1 MEVKTVGVV
10 GAGKMGNGIAL
21 SAAMAGYQVVLQN
34 RTAANLVKAKNSMEN
49 QLEKLVKKNVVTTEE
64 SAAAMDRIQMTST
77 FEQFDTLDFV
87 IEVVAESLDLKK
99 DMFAQLDA
107 KCKKEAILVSST
119 STFSITTLAASTQR
133 PAQVAGMHF
142 FIPPTKLVEITRG
155 HYTSDETVKQA
166 KAVAEKMGRVCVEV
180 KKDSPGFIA
189 NRIYTPLFLEAF
201 KAYEEGLASKED
213 IDLAM
218 KNSYLP
224 VGPFELADIIGLDVL
239 YSSLEYYQS
248 ELGPSWRPPQSL
260 RQLIRAGRLGKKVG
274 KGWYDYY

>member
-1 MEVKTVGVV
+1 MEIKTVGVV

-21 SAAMAGYQVVLQN
+21 SAAIAGYQIVLQN
-34 RTAANLVKAKNSMEN
+34 RTPANLVKAKNSMEN
-49 QLEKLVKKNVVTTEE
+49 QLQKLVQKNVVTVEE
-64 SAAAMDRIQMTST
+64 GAAAIDRIQMTST
-77 FEQFDTLDFV
+77 FEKFDILDFV
-87 IEVVAESLDLKK
+87 IEVVAESLDLKTA
-99 DMFAQLDA
+99 MFAQLDGM
-107 KCKKEAILVSST
+107 CKKEAILVSST
-119 STFSITTLAASTQR
+119 STFSITALAAATQR
-133 PAQVAGMHF
+133 PTQVAGMHF

-155 HYTSDETVKQA
+155 HYTSDEAVNQT
-166 KAVAEKMGRVCVEV
+166 KAVAEKMGRICVEV

-201 KAYEEGLASKED
+201 RAYEEGVASKED

-239 YSSLEYYQS
+239 QSSLEYYQS
-248 ELGPSWRPPQSL
+248 ELGPRWSSPQSL

-274 KGWYDYY
+274 KGWYDY

>member
-21 SAAMAGYQVVLQN
+21 SVAMAGYQVVLQN
-34 RTAANLVKAKNSMEN
+34 RTAANLVKAKNGMEN
-49 QLEKLVKKNVVTTEE
+49 QLEKLVKKNVVTSKE

-107 KCKKEAILVSST
+107 MCKKEAILVSST
-119 STFSITTLAASTQR
+119 STFSITVLAAATQR
-133 PAQVAGMHF
+133 PKQVAGMHF

-155 HYTSDETVKQA
+155 HYTSDETVNQA

-224 VGPFELADIIGLDVL
+224 IGPFELADIIGLDVI

-248 ELGPSWRPPQSL
+248 ELGPSWNVPQSL
-260 RQLIRAGRLGKKVG
+260 RQLVRAGRLGKKVG
-274 KGWYDYY
+274 KGWYDY

>member
-1 MEVKTVGVV
+1 MEIKTIGVV

-49 QLEKLVKKNVVTTEE
+49 QLEKLVKKDVVTSKE

-77 FEQFDTLDFV
+77 FEQFDSLDFV
-87 IEVVAESLDLKK
+87 IEVVAESLDIKT
-99 DMFAQLDA
+99 DMFAHLDTT
-107 KCKKEAILVSST
+107 CKKEAILVSST
-119 STFSITTLAASTQR
+119 STFSITILAAATQR

-155 HYTSDETVKQA
+155 HYTSDETVNQA

-213 IDLAM
+213 IDSAM

-224 VGPFELADIIGLDVL
+224 IGPFELADIIGLDVIH
-239 YSSLEYYQS
+239 SSLEYYQS
-248 ELGPSWRPPQSL
+248 ELGPSWSPPQSL

-274 KGWYDYY
+274 KGWYDY

>member
-1 MEVKTVGVV
+1 MEIKTIGVV

-49 QLEKLVKKNVVTTEE
+49 QLLKLIQKKVVTQEE
-64 SAAAMDRIQMTST
+64 SAAIMARVHMTST
-77 FEQFDTLDFV
+77 FEKFDVLDFV
-87 IEVVAESLDLKK
+87 IEVVVESLDLKTAI
-99 DMFAQLDA
+99 FARLDTL
-107 KCKKEAILVSST
+107 CKKEAILVSST
-119 STFSITTLAASTQR
+119 STLSITALAAATQR

-142 FIPPTKLVEITRG
+142 FIAPTKLVEICRG
-155 HYTSDETVKQA
+155 HYTSDETVDQA
-166 KAVAEKMGRVCVEV
+166 KAVAKKMDRVCVEV

-218 KNSYLP
+218 RSSYLP
-224 VGPFELADIIGLDVL
+224 IGPFELADIIGLDVL
-239 YSSLEYYQS
+239 KSGLDYYQS
-248 ELGPSWRPPQSL
+248 ELGPSWSPPRSL

-274 KGWYDYY
+274 KGWYDY

>member
-1 MEVKTVGVV
+1 MEIKTVGVV

-34 RTAANLVKAKNSMEN
+34 RTPANLVKAKNSVED
-49 QLEKLVKKNVVTTEE
+49 QLQKLVQKNVVTAAE
-64 SAAAMDRIQMTST
+64 SAAAIGRIQMTST
-77 FEQFDTLDFV
+77 FEKFDVLDFI
-87 IEVVAESLDLKK
+87 IEVVAESLDLKMA
-99 DMFAQLDA
+99 MFAQLDTM
-107 KCKKEAILVSST
+107 CKREAILVSST
-119 STFSITTLAASTQR
+119 STFSITSLAAATQR
-133 PAQVAGMHF
+133 PTQVAGMHF

-155 HYTSDETVKQA
+155 HYTNDETVNQA

-201 KAYEEGLASKED
+201 RAYEEGLASKED

-239 YSSLEYYQS
+239 QSSLEYYQD
-248 ELGPSWRPPQSL
+248 ELGPSWSPPQSL

-274 KGWYDYY
+274 HGWYDY

>member
-1 MEVKTVGVV
+1 MEIKTVGVV

-21 SAAMAGYQVVLQN
+21 SAAMAGYQIVLQN
-34 RTAANLVKAKNSMEN
+34 RTPANLVKAKNSMEN
-49 QLEKLVKKNVVTTEE
+49 QLQKLVQKSVVTTEE
-64 SAAAMDRIQMTST
+64 SAAAIGRIQMTSA
-77 FEQFDTLDFV
+77 FEKFDVLDFV
-87 IEVVAESLDLKK
+87 IEVVAESIDLKTA
-99 DMFAQLDA
+99 MFAQLDA
-107 KCKKEAILVSST
+107 MCKKEAILVSST
-119 STFSITTLAASTQR
+119 STFSITVLAAATQR
-133 PAQVAGMHF
+133 PTQVAGMHF

-155 HYTSDETVKQA
+155 HYTSDETVEQA

-201 KAYEEGLASKED
+201 RAYEEGLASKED

-218 KNSYLP
+218 KKSYLP

-239 YSSLEYYQS
+239 HSSLEYYQS

-274 KGWYDYY
+274 KGWYDY

>member
-1 MEVKTVGVV
+1 MEIKTIGVV

-49 QLEKLVKKNVVTTEE
+49 QLQKLIQKRVVTQEE
-64 SAAAMDRIQMTST
+64 STAAMARIQMTST
-77 FEQFDTLDFV
+77 FEKFGALDFV
-87 IEVVAESLDLKK
+87 IEVIAESLDLKTA
-99 DMFAQLDA
+99 MFAQLDTI
-107 KCKKEAILVSST
+107 CKKEAILVSST
-119 STFSITTLAASTQR
+119 STFSITTLAAATQR
-133 PAQVAGMHF
+133 PTQVAGMHF

-155 HYTSDETVKQA
+155 YYTSDETVDQA
-166 KAVAEKMGRVCVEV
+166 KAVAKKMDKVCVEV

-218 KNSYLP
+218 KSSYLP
-224 VGPFELADIIGLDVL
+224 IGPFELSDIIGLDVL
-239 YSSLEYYQS
+239 KSSLEYYQS
-248 ELGPSWRPPQSL
+248 ELGPNWSTPLSL
-260 RQLIRAGRLGKKVG
+260 KQLIRAGRLGKKVG
-274 KGWYDYY
+274 KGWYDY

>member
-1 MEVKTVGVV
+1 MEIKTVGVV

-34 RTAANLVKAKNSMEN
+34 RTPANLVKAKNSMEN
-49 QLEKLVKKNVVTTEE
+49 QLKKLVKKDVVTTEE
-64 SAAAMDRIQMTST
+64 SAAAMDRIHMTST

-87 IEVVAESLDLKK
+87 IEVVAESLDLKTA
-99 DMFAQLDA
+99 MFAQLDA
-107 KCKKEAILVSST
+107 ICKKEAIIVSST
-119 STFSITTLAASTQR
+119 STFSITALAAATQR

-166 KAVAEKMGRVCVEV
+166 KAVAKQMGRVCVEV

-224 VGPFELADIIGLDVL
+224 IGPFELADIIGLDVL
-239 YSSLEYYQS
+239 QSSLEYYQS
-248 ELGPSWRPPQSL
+248 EFGPSWSPPQSL

-274 KGWYDYY
+274 KGWYDY

>member
-1 MEVKTVGVV
+1 MEIKTVGVV

-21 SAAMAGYQVVLQN
+21 SAAMAGYQIVLQN
-34 RTAANLVKAKNSMEN
+34 RTPANLVKAKNSMEN
-49 QLEKLVKKNVVTTEE
+49 QLQKLVQKSVVTTEE
-64 SAAAMDRIQMTST
+64 SAAAIGRIQMTSA
-77 FEQFDTLDFV
+77 FEKFDVLDFV
-87 IEVVAESLDLKK
+87 IEVVAESIDLKTA
-99 DMFAQLDA
+99 MFAQLDA
-107 KCKKEAILVSST
+107 MCKKEAILVSST
-119 STFSITTLAASTQR
+119 STFSITVLAAATQR
-133 PAQVAGMHF
+133 PTQVAGMHF

-155 HYTSDETVKQA
+155 HYTSDETVEQA

-201 KAYEEGLASKED
+201 RAYEEGLASKED

-239 YSSLEYYQS
+239 HSSLEYYQS

-274 KGWYDYY
+274 KGWYDY